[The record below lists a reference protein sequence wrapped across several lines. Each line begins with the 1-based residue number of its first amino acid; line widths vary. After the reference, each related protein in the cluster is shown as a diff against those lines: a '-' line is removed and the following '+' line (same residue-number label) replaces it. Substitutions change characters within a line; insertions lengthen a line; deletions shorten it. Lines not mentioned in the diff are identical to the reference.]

1 LPWAESEEKPVDT
14 LSDRLAWMA
23 WTWQTMAF
31 FGAVAFVLVIMTL
44 LAIYR
49 PETPRAGILRFATT
63 RGDRLFVSLLASAF
77 IFLGF
82 IRFGGENF
90 LFPVIASLLLA
101 AIMFR
106 FA

>member
-1 LPWAESEEKPVDT
+1 MET
-14 LSDRLAWMA
+14 LADHFAWMA
-23 WTWQTMAF
+23 WTWQTVAF
-31 FGAVAFVLVIMTL
+31 FAAVACVLVVMTL

-49 PETPRAGILRFATT
+49 PETPRVGILRFATT
-63 RGDRLFVSLLASAF
+63 RGDRLFVSLLATAY

-82 IRFGGENF
+82 IRFGGEEF
-90 LFPVIASLLLA
+90 LFPAIASLLVA

>member
-1 LPWAESEEKPVDT
+1 MDSFA
-14 LSDRLAWMA
+14 DRIAWMA
-23 WTWQTMAF
+23 WTWQTEVF
-31 FGAVAFVLVIMTL
+31 FATVACVLVIMTL

-49 PETPRAGILRFATT
+49 PETPRVGILRFATT
-63 RGDRLFVSLLASAF
+63 RSDRLFVSLLASAF

-82 IRFGGENF
+82 IRFGGEDF
-90 LFPVIASLLLA
+90 LFPAIASLLVT